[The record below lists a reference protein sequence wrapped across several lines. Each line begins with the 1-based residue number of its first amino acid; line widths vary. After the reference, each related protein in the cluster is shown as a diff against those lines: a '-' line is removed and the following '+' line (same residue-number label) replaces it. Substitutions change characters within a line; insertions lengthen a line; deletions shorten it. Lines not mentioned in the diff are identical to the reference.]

1 MSYDRRHFSLG
12 NKFEFKLQKL
22 LDIRMKEEDFSKMEF
37 KRALED
43 RNMIANKIDE
53 LESTY
58 SKYNIFSTED
68 NLMDRKLKVSYLKF
82 LTSSIDKANIELN
95 KKTEI
100 LNIKRVDLNKKQ
112 IRRKTVETLKCNDY
126 SEFLKEE
133 KLFQQKLNDE
143 LALYG
148 FMRKNKELVK

>member
-1 MSYDRRHFSLG
+1 MG